1 MQRSE
6 LFRLN
11 KCQILNNKKQYLLDH
26 SKQLENSVASLWE
39 DNLAKQNR
47 LQELQEKKQ
56 NQGNK
61 NSWSQDLETFKK

>member
-39 DNLAKQNR
+39 DNLSKKNR
-47 LQELQEKKQ
+47 LQELQQKKE
-56 NQGNK
+56 
-61 NSWSQDLETFKK
+61 SQLNNHRLSLDL